1 MTHVRSVW
9 LWYYL
14 VGGWALHIW
23 KMMEFVS
30 WDDDIPNMMEKYKR
44 FQTTNQWDIYIYI
57 YLYVYGW
64 LWMYMGYSG
73 NDAIILSKKN
83 NNNKQYATSVFL
95 HQLVIW
101 SKNHF
106 VIAESLGFP
115 RVSGLTSIWLRTSA
129 CFARSRGYLPVA
141 IPRSSERAENGSPV
155 PKLQVPLWIPLVIQH
170 SYWTW
175 A

>member
-44 FQTTNQWDIYIYI
+44 FQTTKQWDIYIYI

-83 NNNKQYATSVFL
+83 NNKKYATSVFL

>member
-1 MTHVRSVW
+1 MSGAYGYDIIWLVVEPYTSEKWWNSSVGMMTFP
-9 LWYYL
+9 
-14 VGGWALHIW
+14 IW
-23 KMMEFVS
+23 WKNIKGS
-30 WDDDIPNMMEKYKR
+30 KPPNSE
-44 FQTTNQWDIYIYI
+44 IYIYI

-64 LWMYMGYSG
+64 LWMYMGYSA

-83 NNNKQYATSVFL
+83 NNKKYATSVFL